1 MKKKILFIP
10 SSMRDGGESKFVCQF
25 INNHID
31 CYDFILISPDG
42 IPDSQIELIPNS
54 VIFIKKR
61 LQLILLLLYLF
72 YKTFSSKPNL
82 IISGGR
88 RGGFISHFL
97 SFFTNTRLL
106 YIPHGNHYLTS
117 KNFLDRSYKYFD
129 RFFLKK
135 CTVYL
140 MSYAEKIR
148 YSSNNITIKNPSV
161 IRNYIDNKSF
171 TINNI
176 KKADNIYK
184 LFWIGRCDPHKN
196 LLLALRLIKRW
207 NKNNSKQINLDVFI
221 TNPSNE
227 IEKKYFQKCIDE
239 GIDNWSISKDDLNYA
254 NLKISHDALLFS
266 SMGEGSSFVLAES
279 ILQRIPIIALKSHG
293 VSEVV
298 GKKRGFLYTNY
309 KSFCIA
315 LSGLDIKKGVV
326 NYHQKTYAEK
336 YLTKEKVVFEQK
348 RLIEKASNDKIF

>member
-10 SSMRDGGESKFVCQF
+10 SSMREGGESKFVCQF

-61 LQLILLLLYLF
+61 LQLILLLLYLVF
-72 YKTFSSKPNL
+72 KTFSLKPDL

-88 RGGFISHFL
+88 RGGLISHFL
-97 SFFTNTRLL
+97 SSFTNTRLL

-117 KNFLDRSYKYFD
+117 KNFFDRSYKYFD
-129 RFFLKK
+129 RFFLKR

-148 YSSNNITIKNPSV
+148 YSSNKVIIKSPSI
-161 IRNYIDNKSF
+161 IRNYIDDKSSI
-171 TINNI
+171 INNI
-176 KKADNIYK
+176 KKTNNIFK

-196 LLLALRLIKRW
+196 LLLALKLIKRW
-207 NKNNSKQINLDVFI
+207 NQNNLKQINLDVFI
-221 TNPSNE
+221 TDPSNE
-227 IEKKYFQKCIDE
+227 IEKKYLQKCIDE
-239 GIDNWSISKDDLNYA
+239 GIDNWTISKDNLDYK
-254 NLKISHDALLFS
+254 NLKLSHDALLFS

-279 ILQRIPIIALKSHG
+279 ILQQIPIIALKAHG
-293 VSEVV
+293 VSEVI

-309 KSFCIA
+309 KNFSIA
-315 LSGLDIKKGVV
+315 LKELEYKKGII
-326 NYHQKTYAEK
+326 NYHQKLYAEK
-336 YLTKEKVVFEQK
+336 YLTKEKVIFEQK
-348 RLIEKASNDKIF
+348 RLIEKASS